1 MRALIERIEE
11 GKLYID
17 GSLKESVSH
26 GLLVY
31 IAFRERDDHNTILK
45 MADKIVKL
53 RIFEDDNHKM
63 NLSIKDINGEI
74 LLISSF
80 SLYGDTK
87 GNNRPSFVKS
97 LGYNDAYPL
106 WLDFS
111 KELSLRNTTKTGVF
125 GADMKIKATNDGP
138 VSIIIDL

>member
-17 GSLKESVSH
+17 GALKESVSR

-31 IAFRERDDHNTILK
+31 IAFTEGDDINTIHK
-45 MADKIVKL
+45 MCDKIIKL
-53 RIFEDDNHKM
+53 RIFEDENHKM
-63 NLSIKDINGEI
+63 NKSIKDINGEI

-106 WLDFS
+106 WTLFS
-111 KELSLRNTTKTGVF
+111 KELSSLNLTKTGIF
-125 GADMKIKATNDGP
+125 GADMKINAINDGP
-138 VSIIIDL
+138 VSIIIDM

>member
-1 MRALIERIEE
+1 MRALIERIKE

-17 GSLKESVSH
+17 NTLKEEVGPS
-26 GLLVY
+26 LLVY
-31 IAFRERDDHNTILK
+31 IAFTEGDTKETINK
-45 MADKIVKL
+45 MVDKVIKL
-53 RIFEDDNHKM
+53 RIFEDENHKM
-63 NLSIKDINGEI
+63 NKSIKDINGEI

-97 LGYNDAYPL
+97 LSYNDAYPL
-106 WLDFS
+106 WESFKD
-111 KELSLRNTTKTGVF
+111 ELSSKHITKTGVF
-125 GADMKIKATNDGP
+125 GADMQIKAINDGP

>member
-17 GSLKESVSH
+17 GSLKESVSR

-31 IAFRERDDHNTILK
+31 IAFTEGDDINTIHK
-45 MADKIVKL
+45 MCDKIIKL

-63 NLSIKDINGEI
+63 NKSIKDINGEI

-106 WLDFS
+106 WTLFS
-111 KELSLRNTTKTGVF
+111 KELSSLNLTKTGIF
-125 GADMKIKATNDGP
+125 GADMKINAINDGP
-138 VSIIIDL
+138 VSIIIDM